1 MAVLRNVDNPANK
14 ATDSVALRYAVAV
27 LAAWAAEL
35 ITYPFDLTKTRLQI
49 QSEVATAKQGFK
61 LENIGMIGTASNIVK
76 NEGVLK
82 LWSGLMPMLQR
93 HAIYSGCRLIFYERF
108 RNALKD
114 GQGNTSLAAQSLY
127 AMIAQGAG
135 HKGYN
140 GAPEMPPN
148 IFYERFRNAL
158 KDGQGNTSLAAQ
170 SLCGASAGAL
180 SQLIASPTDLVKVQ
194 MQAEGRRLLQG
205 KRPRF
210 ANCRQAYS
218 ILYSESGIRGFWR
231 GAIPNA
237 QRAALVNLGDLAA
250 YDSCKRLLVR
260 DMGMADSPLVHTLA
274 AFAAGFVAAVMGTP
288 ADVMKTRLMNQPVG
302 PDGRGLLY
310 RGLVD
315 CVRQSVKNEG
325 VLTLYKGF
333 LPTWVRMGPWA
344 LVNWVAFEN
353 IMLAVGG
360 KPF

>member
-61 LENIGMIGTASNIVK
+61 LENIGMIGTASKIVK

-93 HAIYSGCRLIFYERF
+93 HAIYSGCRL
-108 RNALKD
+108 
-114 GQGNTSLAAQSLY
+114 
-127 AMIAQGAG
+127 
-135 HKGYN
+135 
-140 GAPEMPPN
+140 

-260 DMGMADSPLVHTLA
+260 DMGMTDSPLVHTLA